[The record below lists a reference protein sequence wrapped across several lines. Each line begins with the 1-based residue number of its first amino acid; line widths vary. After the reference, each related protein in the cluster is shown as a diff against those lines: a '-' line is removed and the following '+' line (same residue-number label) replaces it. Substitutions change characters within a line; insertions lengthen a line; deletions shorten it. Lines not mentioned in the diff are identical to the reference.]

1 MKRIFNILF
10 ALVVVL
16 SFSLVVTAP
25 VAAAGPWYVD
35 GALGTDDGTHGAG
48 TGAAAFKTIQYA
60 VNDGRV
66 AGGDTINVAAGTYDE
81 GITINKANLTLKS
94 TVPLGAIIR
103 PTVPVV
109 IQGWTSAVIYITAD
123 GVMVDGFEIDGTTVA
138 NNGIYG
144 WETSGLTIKNNKIH
158 GAVHAWDGC
167 GITLISWGNAG
178 TVYNN
183 LIQDNEVYDTG
194 RMGIMVM
201 DHDATLYTVTHDN
214 TITGNTVHDVWKMA
228 TEWDD
233 GGGGIQI
240 NVGKNCAITNNL
252 VYDVQDGQ
260 RGIYMFGSAVGD
272 TITANTL
279 RNNTIGIQIWISGNQ
294 STPEINWGGETATT
308 PQVHFNNI
316 YNNSSYGAI
325 STNVQGTTMV
335 LDATCNW
342 WGAANGP
349 SGAGSGSG
357 DVVSGNVT
365 FARWLGAK
373 ITDQPTGCTA
383 DRDTGASASPSTDSV
398 SATATGGGTNTVV
411 YVAEYVGN
419 PTAVSTGFASG
430 QFFFDVRVD
439 GTVPATLVV
448 DVNSP
453 RTSLVWFDG
462 TKWLSVTPTT
472 RIGGIL
478 RATLSNASSPTIAQ
492 LAGQPFGLGDPG
504 AVGWDTY
511 PINKMRVLLPWIALL
526 AAFILAASLLV
537 LRRRRAQT

>member
-1 MKRIFNILF
+1 MKRVFSILLAL
-10 ALVVVL
+10 ALVL
-16 SFSLVVTAP
+16 AFSLVATTP
-25 VAAAGPWYVD
+25 VAAATPIYVN
-35 GALGTDDGTHGAG
+35 GTTGNDTWDGTSATWVSG
-48 TGAAAFKTIQYA
+48 TIGPKKTIQA
-60 VNDGRV
+60 GVNVVD
-66 AGGDTINVAAGTYDE
+66 AGGTVNVAAGTYNE
-81 GITINKANLTLKS
+81 NVVINKTNLTLKS
-94 TVPLGAIIR
+94 QTALGAIIR
-103 PTVPVV
+103 PT
-109 IQGWTSAVIYITAD
+109 TSGSNAVYITAD
-123 GVMVDGFEIDGTTVA
+123 GVTVDGFEIDGTTVA
-138 NNGIYG
+138 KNGILG
-144 WETSGLTIKNNKIH
+144 WETSGLTIKNNKVH
-158 GAVHAWDGC
+158 GAVNAWDGC
-167 GITLISWGNAG
+167 GILLFSWGNNG

-194 RMGIMVM
+194 RMGIMIM
-201 DHDATLYTVTHDN
+201 DYGPAIYTVTYGN
-214 TITGNTVHDVWKMA
+214 TITGNTVHDVWKVA
-228 TEWDD
+228 WGD

-252 VYDVQDGQ
+252 VYDVQNGQ
-260 RGIYMFGSAVGD
+260 RGIYMFGSAVGN

-279 RNNTIGIQIWISGNQ
+279 RDNPIGIQVWISGDQ
-294 STPEINWGGETATT
+294 PTPYINWGGETATS

-325 STNVQGTTMV
+325 GTNVQGTTMV

-383 DRDTGASASPSTDSV
+383 DRDTGASASPSTNSV

-504 AVGWDTY
+504 AVGWETY
-511 PINKMRVLLPWIALL
+511 PISKVRVLLPWIALL